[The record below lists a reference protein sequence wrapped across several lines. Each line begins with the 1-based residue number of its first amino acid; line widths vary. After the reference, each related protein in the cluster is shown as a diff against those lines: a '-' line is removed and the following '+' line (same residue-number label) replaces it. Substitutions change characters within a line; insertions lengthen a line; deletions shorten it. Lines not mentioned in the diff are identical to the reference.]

1 MTFLNFQITA
11 YLHYLERNFP
21 DVCHVENYG
30 VTQEGR
36 PLEALHIDTHHDHK
50 RSGPKEVIFIEAGI
64 RPR

>member
-1 MTFLNFQITA
+1 M
-11 YLHYLERNFP
+11 ERNFP

-30 VTQEGR
+30 MTQEGR

-50 RSGPKEVIFIEAGI
+50 RSGAKEVIFIEAGL